1 MCDLFPETGDDLKKN
16 FERKKG
22 TNLVNLPEISNWY
35 ETGES
40 ANAVKTSDSS
50 TMLVLKHK

>member
-22 TNLVNLPEISNWY
+22 TNVVNLPEISNWY